1 MSKETFYEEPVLLDT
16 LVAFDEDR
24 ASNELIVKRTQEIP
38 DEFLT
43 SLQHERLDSIS
54 TPTGEMHKVASIPVE
69 VVDDLYRKYGFDV
82 MTAPAREVLS
92 MLRRYALDKFITTN
106 KRI

>member
-24 ASNELIVKRTQEIP
+24 STNELIIKRTQEIP

-43 SLQHERLDSIS
+43 SLQHERLDSIA
-54 TPTGEMHKVASIPVE
+54 TPSGEMHRVASIPVE
-69 VVDDLYRKYGFDV
+69 VVDDLLRKYGFDV
-82 MTAPAREVLS
+82 MTAPARETLS

>member
-1 MSKETFYEEPVLLDT
+1 MSFETFYEEPVVLDT

-24 ASNELIVKRTQEIP
+24 ANNELIVKRTQEIP

-43 SLQHERLDSIS
+43 SLQRERLDSIS

-69 VVDDLYRKYGFDV
+69 VVDDLLRTYGFDV
-82 MTAPAREVLS
+82 MNAPVRETLS

-106 KRI
+106 KRV